1 MKRSTIKKMIFAI
14 AGFTTLPLLANEN
27 RMEDLMLVEDLPVE
41 QRVVVHEKVIQF
53 MIENPEIASSVKI
66 IAIDKEGKVYVLD
79 EHLAKI
85 KSLGAPSS
93 ISSSR

>member
-1 MKRSTIKKMIFAI
+1 MNRSTIKKMIFAI

-27 RMEDLMLVEDLPVE
+27 SRDDLMLVEDLPVE

-53 MIENPEIASSVKI
+53 MVENPELASSVNV
-66 IAIDKEGKVYVLD
+66 IAIDKEGKIYVLD
-79 EHLAKI
+79 KHLAKI
-85 KSLGAPSS
+85 KNLGAPSS